1 MNSNAAQV
9 GRRDHLQ
16 DAVVAE
22 IVATGRPTSNLSNLP
37 LSPHKRTYVRR
48 TEVMRRMREA
58 RIPLQPP
65 FVDWRGGRAAQHD
78 RVVLCAACCP
88 SVAVFLPPA
97 PPAHS
102 ARVEVCD
109 D

>member
-58 RIPLQPP
+58 
-65 FVDWRGGRAAQHD
+65 
-78 RVVLCAACCP
+78 CCP

-97 PPAHS
+97 PACPFRPS
-102 ARVEVCD
+102 GGLR
-109 D
+109 